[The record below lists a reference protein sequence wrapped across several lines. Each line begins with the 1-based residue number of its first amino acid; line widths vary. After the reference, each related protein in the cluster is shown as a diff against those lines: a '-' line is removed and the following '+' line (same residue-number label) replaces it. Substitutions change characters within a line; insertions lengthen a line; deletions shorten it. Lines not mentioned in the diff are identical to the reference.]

1 MGINFHGS
9 ADAGVPDGFRECCQV
24 KIGIVLVLDIIV
36 GHISMSVAVDGYFVG
51 QSYLF
56 ADLSMGLICTG
67 ANTTAK
73 GEIGGSADILMLS
86 TDYPTC
92 LFEMINSNLSNCSAE
107 TIPSGSGQ

>member
-1 MGINFHGS
+1 MF
-9 ADAGVPDGFRECCQV
+9 
-24 KIGIVLVLDIIV
+24 DIIV
-36 GHISMSVAVDGYFVG
+36 GHISMSEAVDGYFVG

-67 ANTTAK
+67 DNTTAK